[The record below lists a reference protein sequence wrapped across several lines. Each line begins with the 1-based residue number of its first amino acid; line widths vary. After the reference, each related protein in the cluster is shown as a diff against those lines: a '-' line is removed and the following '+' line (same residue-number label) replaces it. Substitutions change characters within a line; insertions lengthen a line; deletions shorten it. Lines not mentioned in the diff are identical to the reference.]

1 MLLRVAFLA
10 LVALVPSA
18 AGNRG
23 GLCSVYDP
31 FKVLPDNNKYQI
43 GGAFPLHDTNCI
55 WLLPDTVQD
64 IVAIQWALTHWNQN
78 PDNAQAKMGL
88 YAGDTC
94 SRPKEAIS
102 QSLRFLDSVGYHEPD
117 ECVQNRRYNGSQLI
131 SLIAPKDRSSSDAL
145 GTLLK
150 TTNLP
155 VAAYSEESVRT
166 LVDLGVTKV
175 ISTTPTLGV
184 FVEAFLK
191 LMGSFRSNLV
201 TIVDTGE
208 DPVTLRRI
216 IDQLK
221 ASDLFVAEVIPFDHP
236 LLVRII
242 GESDSN
248 VVLSLIKKDQLF
260 ETFARKELLT
270 LNKLWVAI
278 PLDGE
283 GLNSDD
289 QTKVL
294 KSGSRMQVIS
304 LQTKAKNLNQFKDY
318 FIRVLKNNFQSYSLL
333 TSYVQQ
339 VFNCSLIGTDGF
351 SDCASL
357 DKEHMASLYSQSKTV
372 GNVVILAYAMAVVG
386 AQLEADKELR
396 DICERPTQNC
406 TDAIISQVEKLDYT
420 FGANDPAEFV
430 GEKIQFYRSVDGV
443 LISSGIVIEGIELVN
458 DDQMGPMVYKML
470 EYETGRKPRVL
481 QSNIRRQDSRVRSVC
496 APYRPFC
503 GQCEHIVSVKE
514 EKYFLSIPKQYPI
527 YVAGLFDLHE
537 GEACQILRKS
547 DISMPMAFVH
557 TVWTFRQRYSH
568 LNLLKNLDF
577 GALIMDACTSGKK
590 AIELIVQS
598 ENHCFKFNQASRN
611 ITVVPGSTFGYISG
625 VTGNGQEAV
634 QRYFSSGHSDVPLVS
649 IDGEHNTMMDTF
661 TTFPSNRKMAIAVL
675 KLLKKM
681 QWEFVT
687 VVLSEQN
694 HDSLAAFHHFER
706 LATDRGV
713 CMAEVINISGE
724 NVPDTADSSVHS
736 TNVTVMF
743 TTAKDAAMYLGNRLR
758 RGDSFTGSTIHLVVG
773 DAHDWY
779 LYHDR
784 TNLANYVGTVS
795 VQPKDVLYS
804 DFKHW
809 LEMTT
814 PLTLPE
820 QWYWRH
826 VEDRWQCA
834 LSLNNKHL
842 YGDKMCNGDELLDVP
857 SLGRMTKTGYLARGL
872 ERFLFAMDAVYK
884 RLCPE
889 QTGICVEFYTN
900 GRKQVLN
907 ILKKTPVEDDFEI
920 YEFLPMEGSENFG
933 YKLMGNWSTTGGLR
947 FSDTY
952 RTFVNG
958 APKSGFVQTSK
969 CIPPLCKCFLD
980 TDFFSNPLNAAL
992 PISEEPLVSGSYVR
1006 REPAGPVGTRV
1017 AYASVFEHITSGQW
1031 RTEPYNF
1038 VLLFLASLLLITVI
1052 AVLILVCVKMY
1063 CKVVKGNQ
1071 SLGITLLVGI
1081 GFLYVTSFF
1090 FIFDATDAI
1099 CRCRI
1104 IFHSIGYTICF
1115 GVMIAKASQLRNAET
1130 LGFAYAIHISYWNY
1144 WMLLFFIVGVQIALS
1159 VRWISESYLS
1169 SIELGANSTRMICSF
1184 SHFEFL
1190 LAQSYVVILLILALF
1205 INSRNRN
1212 IKRNYKE
1219 TKWLFLA
1226 SLCCVLLW
1234 AFWVVVY
1241 LLTPGVYRDIV
1252 IVLELLICGTVLLG
1266 FLFGPKI
1273 YILLS
1278 YEPVIVECHT
1288 QTFGVP
1294 NDTNEYGLF
1303 ERGVTRPLVFYNSF
1317 ADDDYHTRAVSPA
1330 SSTDSGTRS
1339 TVCSGHHAGQQ
1350 APNSNSSCG
1359 TCSDDQSPI
1368 FHTVMRKKNRIRR
1381 SQSEHEYNKNST
1393 SPVVQAS
1400 PTVVHNH
1407 VFQSPRDSPAS
1418 RKLYRPDGVLQ
1429 S

>member
-1 MLLRVAFLA
+1 MLLQVALLA
-10 LVALVPSA
+10 LVAFFSA
-18 AGNRG
+18 ADANRG

-117 ECVQNRRYNGSQLI
+117 ECVQNKRYNGSQLI
-131 SLIAPKDRSSSDAL
+131 SLIAPKDRPSSESL
-145 GTLLK
+145 GTMLR
-150 TTNLP
+150 TTTLP
-155 VAAYSEESVRT
+155 VAAYSEPSVRT
-166 LVDLGVTKV
+166 LVDLNVANI

-201 TIVDTGE
+201 SIVDTGE
-208 DPVTLRRI
+208 DPATLRRI

-221 ASDLFVAEVIPFDHP
+221 TNDIFVAEVIPFDHP
-236 LLVRII
+236 LLVRLIA
-242 GESDSN
+242 ESDSN
-248 VVLSLIKKDQLF
+248 VVLSLLSKDQLF
-260 ETFARKELLT
+260 ETFAQKELLT

-283 GLNSDD
+283 GLSAED
-289 QTKVL
+289 QTKIL
-294 KSGSRMQVIS
+294 SSGSRMQVIS
-304 LQTKAKNLNQFKDY
+304 LQTKTRNLNQFKEY

-339 VFNCSLIGTDGF
+339 VFNCSLVGTNGF

-357 DKEHMASLYSQSKTV
+357 DKEHMVSLYTQSKTV
-372 GNVVILAYAMAVVG
+372 DNVVRLTYALAVVG
-386 AQLEADKELR
+386 AKLEADKELR

-406 TDAIISQVEKLDYT
+406 TDAIIAQLETLDYT
-420 FGANDPAEFV
+420 FGPNDPAEFI
-430 GEKIQFYRSVDGV
+430 GEKIQFYRSVDNV

-458 DDQMGPMVYKML
+458 DEQMGPMVYKML

-481 QSNIRRQDSRVRSVC
+481 QSNIRRQDARIRSIC

-503 GQCEHIVSVKE
+503 GQCEHIVSVEE
-514 EKYFLSIPKQYPI
+514 EKYFLSIPKQYPLF
-527 YVAGLFDLHE
+527 VTGLFDLHE
-537 GEACQILRKS
+537 GEACQTLRKN

-557 TVWTFRQRYSH
+557 TVWTFRQRYPQ
-568 LNLLKNLDF
+568 LNLLKSLDF
-577 GALIMDACTSGKK
+577 GALIVDACASGKK

-598 ENHCFKFNQASRN
+598 ENHCFRFTQANRN

-661 TTFPSNRKMAIAVL
+661 TTFPSNRKQAIAVL

-687 VVLSEQN
+687 VVLSEQD

-713 CMAEVINISGE
+713 CMAEVINISGD
-724 NVPDTADSSVHS
+724 NVPDTGDPSSHS

-758 RGDSFTGSTIHLVVG
+758 RGDSSIGSSIHIMVG
-773 DAHDWY
+773 DAHDFY
-779 LYHDR
+779 LHD
-784 TNLANYVGTVS
+784 TNNLANYVGTVS

-834 LSLNNKHL
+834 LSLSNKHL
-842 YGDKMCNGDELLDVP
+842 YGDKMCNGDELLDVS

-889 QTGICVEFYTN
+889 QNGICVEFYMN
-900 GRKQVLN
+900 GRKQILN
-907 ILKKTPVEDDFEI
+907 ILKKTPVEDDFEV
-920 YEFLPMEGSENFG
+920 YEFLPSANKDNYG
-933 YKLMGNWSTTGGLR
+933 YRLIGNWSTTGGLR

-952 RTFVNG
+952 RTYING
-958 APKSGFVQTSK
+958 VPKSGLAHTSK

-980 TDFFSNPLNAAL
+980 SDFFTNPLNSAF
-992 PISEEPLVSGSYVR
+992 PIPEEPIVAGSYVR
-1006 REPAGPVGTRV
+1006 REPAGPVGSRV

-1031 RTEPYNF
+1031 RAEPLNF
-1038 VLLFLASLLLITVI
+1038 VFLTVATILLVVVI
-1052 AVLILVCVKMY
+1052 AVLILVCVKIY

-1081 GFLYVTSFF
+1081 GILYATSYF

-1104 IFHSIGYTICF
+1104 IFHSIGYTVCF

-1130 LGFAYAIHISYWNY
+1130 LGFANAIHISYWNY

-1159 VRWISESYLS
+1159 VRWISEPYMS
-1169 SIELGANSTRMICSF
+1169 SIELGTNSTRMTCSF

-1190 LAQSYVVILLILALF
+1190 LAQSYVVILLTLALF

-1226 SLCCVLLW
+1226 SLVCVLLW

-1241 LLTPGVYRDIV
+1241 LLTPSAYRDIV
-1252 IVLELLICGTVLLG
+1252 VVLELIACGTVLLG

-1278 YEPVIVECHT
+1278 YEPVVVECQT
-1288 QTFGVP
+1288 QNFNTT

-1303 ERGVTRPLVFYNSF
+1303 ER
-1317 ADDDYHTRAVSPA
+1317 DDDYHTRAVSPA

-1339 TVCSGHHAGQQ
+1339 TVCSGHNHGHG
-1350 APNSNSSCG
+1350 PNSNSSCG

-1381 SQSEHEYNKNST
+1381 SQSEHECNKNT
-1393 SPVVQAS
+1393 AA
-1400 PTVVHNH
+1400 PTI
-1407 VFQSPRDSPAS
+1407 QSPPAVHGHALHSPRESPAS
-1418 RKLYRPDGVLQ
+1418 RKLHRPDDVLQ
-1429 S
+1429 P